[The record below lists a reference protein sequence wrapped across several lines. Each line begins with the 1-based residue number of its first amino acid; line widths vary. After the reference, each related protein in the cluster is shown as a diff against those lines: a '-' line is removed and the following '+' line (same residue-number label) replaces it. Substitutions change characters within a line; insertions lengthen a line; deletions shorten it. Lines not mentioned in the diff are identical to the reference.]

1 MDDGATSVDIAPS
14 GNDPAVTESPAQDLG
29 QSLGSDSGESRIAS
43 YGSLTVGNLLG
54 LTSRSVQLVT
64 RDELLVQLRDDVA
77 DLWQV
82 IIAFLA
88 VFFALLIFR
97 R

>member
-1 MDDGATSVDIAPS
+1 MDNGSTSVDIAS
-14 GNDPAVTESPAQDLG
+14 GGNDSPITESPAQDLG

-43 YGSLTVGNLLG
+43 YGSLTIGNLLG
-54 LTSRSVQLVT
+54 LTPRTVQFTT
-64 RDELLVQLRDDVA
+64 RDELLNSLRDDVA